1 MLKKIPEHRFQ
12 IFIDQKKSGIM
23 MKKIILFMILI
34 GSTGLGTSVFAEPQ
48 VSIIMEKTT
57 YTYCERLTYSIEV
70 SEVTGEP
77 AIIHIRDGSGGKSSA
92 IPIPIEKL
100 SNPIPSLHAFEKD
113 IFPLGKYFIDVQYL
127 GLQTTAEF
135 NLIDSDN
142 MCISEAMQPVVVKW
156 INGEFTDG
164 MLISGFQNIVDKKL
178 IEIPF
183 ELTEKNIDKLNIP
196 EWVKSIGK
204 GWVMG
209 TISDQM
215 FVNNLKYLIDEK
227 IISFS
232 IERANEI

>member
-1 MLKKIPEHRFQ
+1 
-12 IFIDQKKSGIM
+12 
-23 MKKIILFMILI
+23 MILI
-34 GSTGLGTSVFAEPQ
+34 GSTGVLTSAYAEPS
-48 VSIIMEKTT
+48 VTIIMEKTT
-57 YTYCERLTYSIEV
+57 YTYCEKLVYSIEV

-77 AIIHIRDGSGGKSSA
+77 AIIHIRDGVGGKSSA
-92 IPIPIEKL
+92 IPILIEKL

-113 IFPLGKYFIDVQYL
+113 IFPLGTYFIDVEYL
-127 GLQTTAEF
+127 GMQTTAEF

-178 IEIPF
+178 IDMPF
-183 ELTEKNIDKLNIP
+183 EFTEKNINSLHIP

-209 TISDQM
+209 IISDQM
-215 FVNNLKYLIDEK
+215 FVQNLQYLIDEK
-227 IISFS
+227 IISFP
-232 IERANEI
+232 IDRENEI

>member
-1 MLKKIPEHRFQ
+1 MISKRL
-12 IFIDQKKSGIM
+12 IFFV
-23 MKKIILFMILI
+23 LLI
-34 GSTGLGTSVFAEPQ
+34 GSTGVITTVNAEPQ

-57 YTYCERLTYSIEV
+57 YTYCERLVYSIEV

-77 AIIHIRDGSGGKSSA
+77 AIIHIRDGAGGKSSA

-113 IFPLGKYFIDVQYL
+113 IFTLGTYFIDVEYL
-127 GLQTTAEF
+127 GIQTTAEF

-142 MCISEAMQPVVVKW
+142 LCISEAMQPVVVRW

-178 IEIPF
+178 IDVPF
-183 ELTEKNIDKLNIP
+183 EFTELNIDSLHIP

-209 TISDQM
+209 IISDEM
-215 FVNNLKYLIDEK
+215 FVKNLQYLIDEK
-227 IISFS
+227 IILFPTVK
-232 IERANEI
+232 ENEI